1 MRWAKIG
8 FICVFV
14 ALMLLPA
21 LQAAFPLIDITP
33 LDERRQLAPA
43 PDVAGALLRGDG
55 RLARSVNSW
64 FDDRVGFRPLLVRL
78 SNQLDYSLFRHSNR
92 VVIGKDGWLY
102 DPGFL
107 ALRVDAERQGEALG
121 RALREKFLAIARYLA
136 KRDIR
141 LVVVSNPTK
150 ETVYPQ
156 FLPASAPRLPEFS
169 EFDKFSLFLRRH
181 REWIYLDG
189 GDVLAR
195 CRNGH
200 DLFTRTDHHLMPT
213 AALCFP
219 EELVGRIA
227 IAEGRKASP
236 WNEKF
241 DSVDHPWGGGGLA
254 RFLAVFD
261 PPTEIA
267 YDPRGLFNSVPP
279 PQGRFEKA
287 PSPPFEEIYHTDPAH
302 RADKFPQLVL
312 FGNSFVDYYL
322 PGGLINYFT
331 DVYRI
336 RGRSEDL
343 SVALR
348 NIPPGTRYFV
358 LQFLEVWLAGFVTS
372 DVPAN

>member
-21 LQAAFPLIDITP
+21 LQMAFSLVDIPP

-64 FDDRVGFRPLLVRL
+64 FEDHLGFRPLLVRL
-78 SNQLDYSLFRHSNR
+78 SNELDYSLFQHSSR
-92 VVIGKDGWLY
+92 VLIGEDGWLY
-102 DPGFL
+102 DPEFL
-107 ALRVDAERQGEALG
+107 AGGVDAERQGEALA
-121 RALREKFLAIARYLA
+121 RALREKFVAIARYLT
-136 KRDIR
+136 KRGIR
-141 LVVVSNPTK
+141 LVVISNPMKATI
-150 ETVYPQ
+150 YPQ
-156 FLPASAPRLPEFS
+156 FLPASAPRLPAFRELH
-169 EFDKFSLFLRRH
+169 KFRLFLSLGRD
-181 REWIYLDG
+181 WIYIDG
-189 GDVLAR
+189 ADLLAR

-200 DLFTRTDHHLMPT
+200 DLFLRTDQHLAPT

-227 IAEGRKASP
+227 VAEGREGSP

-241 DSVDHPWGGGGLA
+241 ESVGHPWGGGALA
-254 RFLAVFD
+254 RFLAIFD
-261 PPTEIA
+261 PPTEIV
-267 YDPRGLFNSVPP
+267 YDPQGLFGSVPP

-287 PSPPFEEIYHTDPAH
+287 PSPPFEQVYHTDTAY

-322 PGGLINYFT
+322 QGGLINYFT

-336 RGRSEDL
+336 RGRGEEL
-343 SVALR
+343 SAALR
-348 NIPPGTRYFV
+348 DIPPGTRYFV
-358 LQFLEVWLAGFVTS
+358 LQFLEPWIANLMTC
-372 DVPAN
+372 DVPVD